1 MKNYQEQTDMER
13 LLTKLSTAMLD
24 DKGENDI
31 HRMFH
36 NAKGSN
42 DAVEAVYEL
51 IMNLVAYKEAAMKDM
66 KERGMSISQRIG
78 QHVKHPI
85 PR

>member
-13 LLTKLSTAMLD
+13 LLTKLSEMILAD
-24 DKGENDI
+24 DGENDV

-51 IMNLVAYKEAAMKDM
+51 ITNLVNYKKAAERDM
-66 KERGMSISQRIG
+66 KQRESNEKM
-78 QHVKHPI
+78 VT
-85 PR
+85 RRRVA

>member
-13 LLTKLSTAMLD
+13 LLTKLSEMILAD
-24 DKGENDI
+24 DGENDV

-42 DAVEAVYEL
+42 DAVEAVHEL
-51 IMNLVAYKEAAMKDM
+51 IVNLVKFKENARYEEEKA
-66 KERGMSISQRIG
+66 E
-78 QHVKHPI
+78 
-85 PR
+85 